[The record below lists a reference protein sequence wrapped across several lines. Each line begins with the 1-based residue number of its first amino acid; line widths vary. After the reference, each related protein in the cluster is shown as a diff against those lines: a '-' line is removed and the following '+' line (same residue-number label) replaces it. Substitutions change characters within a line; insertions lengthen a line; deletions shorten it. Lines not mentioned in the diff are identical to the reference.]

1 MKTCNKLDETRQ
13 AAVDLDLLIRKPNQL
28 SHGQVTYVT

>member
-13 AAVDLDLLIRKPNQL
+13 AAVDLDLLIRKPISM
-28 SHGQVTYVT
+28 SHGLVTYVT